1 MARAAAA
8 PDKGG
13 LTRAGCALDKH
24 GVGQRN
30 STSPFPAPKG
40 GIAEK
45 NAMGQS
51 QVEDLLT
58 HPDVVFKPLGR
69 GGMEVRVPD
78 GRAMRFDA
86 DGRFSEFID

>member
-13 LTRAGCALDKH
+13 LTRAGRSLDKH
-24 GVGQRN
+24 GVGQRSN
-30 STSPFPAPKG
+30 TSPFPTPRG
-40 GIAEK
+40 GVAEK
-45 NAMGQS
+45 NAMGQF

-58 HPDVVFKPLGR
+58 HPDAVFKPLGR

-86 DGRFSEFID
+86 DGRFAGFIE